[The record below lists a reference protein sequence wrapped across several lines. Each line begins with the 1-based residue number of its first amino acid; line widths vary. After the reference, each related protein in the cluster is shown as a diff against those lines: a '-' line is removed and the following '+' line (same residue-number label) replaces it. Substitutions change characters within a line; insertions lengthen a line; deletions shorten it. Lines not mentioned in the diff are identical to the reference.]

1 MFHFKCDDDHNRLN
15 GFRLATGKNSLFVVV
30 FWKIW
35 TKGREK
41 KKKGGFQIFS
51 CSVLRDKTVSTHAAR
66 TYWVIEFHKS
76 YSIWKDYIIA
86 LLLNMYINT
95 HNCKTTCDSVSVKLY
110 LEDAG
115 KSTTTAGWAYLHII
129 QFMSSCSRESLSSA
143 ELHLIPSDRLLWS
156 GWLLCV
162 RNKIKKKVISWI
174 IKITLWSS
182 HGQPEK
188 VRSLIYQQFRQL
200 VGWRKKKKNSI

>member
-1 MFHFKCDDDHNRLN
+1 MFCLERQ
-15 GFRLATGKNSLFVVV
+15 NSFN
-30 FWKIW
+30 
-35 TKGREK
+35 
-41 KKKGGFQIFS
+41 S
-51 CSVLRDKTVSTHAAR
+51 CSQNIN

-110 LEDAG
+110 LEVAG
-115 KSTTTAGWAYLHII
+115 KSTTTAGWAYLRII

-162 RNKIKKKVISWI
+162 RNKIKKKKKKVISWI
-174 IKITLWSS
+174 IKSPC
-182 HGQPEK
+182 G
-188 VRSLIYQQFRQL
+188 L
-200 VGWRKKKKNSI
+200 VMANLKRLEVWFINNFVNWLDEGKKKKKKKTPYKRLYNIQWHLSRHCIHSAPITGQ

>member
-15 GFRLATGKNSLFVVV
+15 GFRLATGKNSLFVLED
-30 FWKIW
+30 FEL
-35 TKGREK
+35 KGK
-41 KKKGGFQIFS
+41 KKRWFPNLLLFCLERQNSFNS
-51 CSVLRDKTVSTHAAR
+51 CSPNIN

-115 KSTTTAGWAYLHII
+115 KSTTTAGWAYLRII

-143 ELHLIPSDRLLWS
+143 ELHLIPSGRLLWS

-162 RNKIKKKVISWI
+162 RNKIKR
-174 IKITLWSS
+174 LLF
-182 HGQPEK
+182 E
-188 VRSLIYQQFRQL
+188 
-200 VGWRKKKKNSI
+200 